1 MLMRTR
7 SEKPAQSAFWT
18 AKARRTYLCL
28 DDFERV
34 ARRRLPLMLE
44 AFIAEG
50 SETNASLRG
59 NRAGFE
65 HYALLPRVLRD
76 VSVRRQ
82 DVTLFGERYC
92 HPFGIAPMG
101 LSGACAYRADLAL
114 AQAAGSAGIPMIISA
129 SSVIPLEEINKAAPS
144 AWFQAYLPG
153 EPERIEPMLDRVAA
167 AGFQTLVLTVDVP
180 VLSNRE
186 HFIRSGF
193 SIPLRPSMKLFWQGV
208 THPRWLFGTALR
220 TVINHGM
227 PHFEN
232 MDAMRGPPF
241 LSREAIHSFGR
252 RDSLDWRSV
261 ARIRRGWRGKFV
273 LKGIL
278 SPADASMA
286 RDTGIDGII
295 VSNHGGRQLD
305 CAVSPI
311 RVLPGI
317 RERSGDMT
325 VMLDSGIRRGT
336 DVLKA
341 LALGA
346 QFVFLGRP
354 FLYAAVVGGE
364 RAVRYAA
371 GLLGEEID
379 IDMALLGISD
389 ISETTSEHVIEA
401 SRLHWN

>member
-1 MLMRTR
+1 M
-7 SEKPAQSAFWT
+7 PAQSEKSAQPAFWT
-18 AKARRTYLCL
+18 ANARRTYLCL
-28 DDFERV
+28 DDFERA

-59 NRAGFE
+59 NRAAFE

-76 VSVRRQ
+76 VTGRRQ
-82 DVTLFGERYC
+82 HVTLFGKRYH

-101 LSGACAYRADLAL
+101 LCGACAYRADLVL
-114 AQAAGSAGIPMIISA
+114 AQAAEAAGIPMIISA
-129 SSVIPLEEINKAAPS
+129 SSVIPLEKLKTAAPS

-153 EPERIEPMLDRVAA
+153 EPEHIEPMLDRVAA
-167 AGFQTLVLTVDVP
+167 AGFDTLVLTVDVP

-186 HFIRSGF
+186 HFTRSGF
-193 SIPLRPSMKLFWQGV
+193 GIPLRPSMKLFWQGA

-232 MDAMRGPPF
+232 MGAMRGPPF
-241 LSREAIHSFGR
+241 LSREAIRNFGR

-261 ARIRRGWRGKFV
+261 ALMRRSWKGKLV

-286 RDTGIDGII
+286 RDSGADGII

-305 CAVSPI
+305 CAVSPLL
-311 RVLPGI
+311 VLPGI
-317 RERSGDMT
+317 RERSGDMA

-336 DVLKA
+336 DILKA

-364 RAVRYAA
+364 QAVRYAA
-371 GLLGEEID
+371 ALLGDEIG
-379 IDMALLGISD
+379 IDMALLGVSEISG
-389 ISETTSEHVIEA
+389 IAPEHVIEVTRPRD
-401 SRLHWN
+401 SN

>member
-1 MLMRTR
+1 
-7 SEKPAQSAFWT
+7 
-18 AKARRTYLCL
+18 
-28 DDFERV
+28 
-34 ARRRLPLMLE
+34 
-44 AFIAEG
+44 
-50 SETNASLRG
+50 
-59 NRAGFE
+59 
-65 HYALLPRVLRD
+65 
-76 VSVRRQ
+76 
-82 DVTLFGERYC
+82 
-92 HPFGIAPMG
+92 
-101 LSGACAYRADLAL
+101 
-114 AQAAGSAGIPMIISA
+114 
-129 SSVIPLEEINKAAPS
+129 
-144 AWFQAYLPG
+144 
-153 EPERIEPMLDRVAA
+153 MLDRVAA

-193 SIPLRPSMKLFWQGV
+193 SIPLRPSMTLFWQGA

-220 TVINHGM
+220 TVVNHGM

-241 LSREAIHSFGR
+241 LSREAISKFGR

-261 ARIRRGWRGKFV
+261 ALMRRSWRGKLV

-278 SPADASMA
+278 SPADASTA
-286 RDTGIDGII
+286 RESGADGII

-311 RVLPGI
+311 RVLPEI
-317 RERSGDMT
+317 RERSGDMA

-354 FLYAAVVGGE
+354 FLYAAVVGGKP
-364 RAVRYAA
+364 AVRYAA
-371 GLLGEEID
+371 ALLGEEID
-379 IDMALLGISD
+379 LDMALLGVSD
-389 ISETTSEHVIEA
+389 ISEITSEHVIEV
-401 SRLHWN
+401 SRLRRN

>member
-1 MLMRTR
+1 ML
-7 SEKPAQSAFWT
+7 
-18 AKARRTYLCL
+18 
-28 DDFERV
+28 D
-34 ARRRLPLMLE
+34 

-59 NRAGFE
+59 NRESFE

-76 VSVRRQ
+76 VTGRRQ
-82 DVTLFGERYC
+82 DVTLFGVQYS

-101 LSGACAYRADLAL
+101 LSGACAYCADLTL
-114 AQAAGSAGIPMIISA
+114 AQAADGAGIPMIVSA
-129 SSVIPLEEINKAAPS
+129 SSLIPLEEIKKAAPS
-144 AWFQAYLPG
+144 VWFQAYLPA
-153 EPERIEPMLDRVAA
+153 EPERIEPMLERVAA

-193 SIPLRPSMKLFWQGV
+193 GIPLRPSLKLFWQGV

-220 TVINHGM
+220 TAVNRGI

-232 MDAMRGPPF
+232 MEAMRGPPF
-241 LSREAIHSFGR
+241 LSREAIRNFGR

-261 ARIRRGWRGKFV
+261 ALIRRGWRGKLI

-278 SPADASMA
+278 SPADATMA
-286 RDTGIDGII
+286 RENGADGII

-311 RVLPGI
+311 RVLPEI
-317 RERSGDMT
+317 RERSGDMA

-354 FLYAAVVGGE
+354 FLYAAVVGGKP
-364 RAVRYAA
+364 AVRYTAT
-371 GLLGEEID
+371 LLAEEID
-379 IDMALLGISD
+379 LDMALLGVSD
-389 ISETTSEHVIEA
+389 ISEITSEHVIEA
-401 SRLHWN
+401 FRLRRN